1 MIKFILFLI
10 SLIFIF
16 SCSGSSNDL
25 SSSTSDLKT
34 TRTSQNETSS
44 QYNLSKVECAEKLE
58 AYIFQ
63 AESLNEEGIDLIK
76 QWVCVS
82 EKLFFD
88 KPNTNWEVVNPIY
101 IAALDRND
109 INSAIK
115 LEKEFCSH
123 IEKHHNSGKGN
134 DGYDNG
140 KCNPKNYN
148 PVENGCNFGLCL
160 FTEQNGRVAGSSISS
175 SIHRDGFN
183 LFISSS
189 HDLPMH
195 EDSYGYVTIHEMFHI
210 YQYSNLSKPFSRNEE
225 MLMVGKLGTGLDPNV
240 EVPWWI
246 EGNAVYFGYYKYAKE
261 TNNREYFINTMKD
274 SILADWKGNLLEK
287 YLISGKKINEF
298 TWNGEE
304 KKIGYELGAWFVAYL
319 IEQVGEDAVYRFWE
333 NLESQGKFE
342 IAFEKYFGKKYEVY
356 IDDFN
361 SFLSEPKDEIIT
373 LLDRIYPKL

>member
-1 MIKFILFLI
+1 
-10 SLIFIF
+10 
-16 SCSGSSNDL
+16 
-25 SSSTSDLKT
+25 
-34 TRTSQNETSS
+34 
-44 QYNLSKVECAEKLE
+44 
-58 AYIFQ
+58 
-63 AESLNEEGIDLIK
+63 
-76 QWVCVS
+76 
-82 EKLFFD
+82 
-88 KPNTNWEVVNPIY
+88 
-101 IAALDRND
+101 
-109 INSAIK
+109 
-115 LEKEFCSH
+115 
-123 IEKHHNSGKGN
+123 
-134 DGYDNG
+134 
-140 KCNPKNYN
+140 
-148 PVENGCNFGLCL
+148 
-160 FTEQNGRVAGSSISS
+160 
-175 SIHRDGFN
+175 
-183 LFISSS
+183 
-189 HDLPMH
+189 
-195 EDSYGYVTIHEMFHI
+195 
-210 YQYSNLSKPFSRNEE
+210 

-304 KKIGYELGAWFVAYL
+304 KKMGYELGAWFVAYL

-361 SFLSEPKDEIIT
+361 SFLNEPKDEIIT